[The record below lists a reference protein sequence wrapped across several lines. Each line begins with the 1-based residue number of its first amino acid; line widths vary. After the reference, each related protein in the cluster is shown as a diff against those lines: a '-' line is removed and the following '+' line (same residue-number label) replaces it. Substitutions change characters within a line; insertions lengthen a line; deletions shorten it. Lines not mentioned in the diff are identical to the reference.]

1 LAITIA
7 PIGEDRLVC
16 SLSSNQIYSVKIK
29 KDNLSTESEEISEAI
44 TAPFHAGAILGMDIC
59 VRKPLIAT
67 CGADRSI
74 KIWNYE
80 EKTFE
85 ISWTYP
91 DEATCLSFH
100 PSGLHLVAAFADK
113 LKLMN
118 ICLHNK

>member
-1 LAITIA
+1 
-7 PIGEDRLVC
+7 
-16 SLSSNQIYSVKIK
+16 
-29 KDNLSTESEEISEAI
+29 
-44 TAPFHAGAILGMDIC
+44 MDIC

-67 CGADRSI
+67 CGVDRSI

-118 ICLHNK
+118 ICLHNKQNRIDNKNFYKEYPVK